1 MEKLLHSVYLDEEK
15 CLGCTTCL
23 RSCPTGAI
31 RVRGGKAIIN
41 ESKCI
46 DCGECIRICPHH
58 AKLAKTDP
66 LSKKDDYEYTVAMV
80 APAIIGQFKPKYS
93 IDQILSAVK
102 ALGFDEVVEVAY
114 GAEIVGQALKYE
126 YHAKRY
132 PHPLISSAC
141 PAVVKLIQVRFPE
154 LTGNICRLKSPMA
167 MTARLIRKR
176 IREEG
181 IYKNSDVGVFFIT
194 PCAAKATMV
203 NNPVS
208 SEYDKYD
215 QIDGAIAIKDI
226 YSDLASLIGSC
237 PIQEGI
243 HNTTPESCTW
253 ALSGGESDYLKN
265 KNVLHV
271 DGIQNV
277 INVLEEIECGKL
289 DTIEFFE
296 GLACIGGC
304 VGGCLTVENN
314 YVAKMYIQDRAKT
327 MKQTSIVHMSDEY
340 VKSIYNSGMMH
351 IKERILPRSP
361 EPLDQDINKAIEKM
375 KQIEVLESKL
385 PGLDC
390 GSCGAPG
397 CRALAE
403 DIVAGKAKEIDCVFV
418 LKDRVRDL
426 SVLTNELLQV
436 EHPTEK
442 PLTKKD

>member
-1 MEKLLHSVYLDEEK
+1 MENLLHSVYLDEDK

-23 RSCPTGAI
+23 RNCPTGAI

-66 LSKKDDYEYTVAMV
+66 LPAPGKFKYTVALV

-93 IDQILSAVK
+93 IAEILSAVK

-132 PHPLISSAC
+132 PKPLISSAC

-154 LTGNICRLKSPMA
+154 LTDNICRLKSPMA

-181 IYKNSDVGVFFIT
+181 QYKNPEVGIFFIT

-203 NNPVS
+203 NNPAA

-215 QIDGAIAIKDI
+215 QIDGAIAMKDI
-226 YSDLASLIGSC
+226 YSDLASLIGNC
-237 PIQEGI
+237 PVQEGI
-243 HNTTPESCTW
+243 HNTTPESCSW

-351 IKERILPRSP
+351 IKERITPRSP
-361 EPLDQDINKAIEKM
+361 EPLDQDINKAIAKM
-375 KQIEVLESKL
+375 KEIERLESKL

-390 GSCGAPG
+390 GSCGSPG

-442 PLTKKD
+442 PLLKKE

>member
-1 MEKLLHSVYLDEEK
+1 MENLLHSVYLDEDK

-23 RSCPTGAI
+23 RNCPTGAI

-66 LSKKDDYEYTVAMV
+66 LPPPGKFKYTVALV

-93 IDQILSAVK
+93 IAEILSAVK

-132 PHPLISSAC
+132 PKPLISSAC

-154 LTGNICRLKSPMA
+154 LTDNICRLKSPMA

-181 IYKNSDVGVFFIT
+181 QYKNPEVGIFFIT

-203 NNPVS
+203 NNPAA

-215 QIDGAIAIKDI
+215 QIDGAIAMKDI
-226 YSDLASLIGSC
+226 YSDLASLIGNC
-237 PIQEGI
+237 PVQEGI
-243 HNTTPESCTW
+243 HNTTPESCSW

-351 IKERILPRSP
+351 IKERITPRSP
-361 EPLDQDINKAIEKM
+361 EPLDQDINKAIAKM
-375 KQIEVLESKL
+375 KEIERLESKL

-390 GSCGAPG
+390 GSCGSPG

-442 PLTKKD
+442 PLLKKE

>member
-66 LSKKDDYEYTVAMV
+66 LSKKEDYKYTVAMV

-132 PHPLISSAC
+132 PRPLISSAC

-167 MTARLIRKR
+167 MTARLVRKR

-181 IYKNSDVGVFFIT
+181 IYKNGDVGVFFIT

-203 NNPVS
+203 NNPAS

-226 YSDLASLIGSC
+226 YSDLASLIGNC

-314 YVAKMYIQDRAKT
+314 YVAKMYIQDRAKK

-442 PLTKKD
+442 PLIKKD

>member
-1 MEKLLHSVYLDEEK
+1 M
-15 CLGCTTCL
+15 
-23 RSCPTGAI
+23 
-31 RVRGGKAIIN
+31 
-41 ESKCI
+41 
-46 DCGECIRICPHH
+46 
-58 AKLAKTDP
+58 
-66 LSKKDDYEYTVAMV
+66 
-80 APAIIGQFKPKYS
+80 
-93 IDQILSAVK
+93 
-102 ALGFDEVVEVAY
+102 GFDEVVEVAY
-114 GAEIVGQALKYE
+114 GAEVVGQALKYE

-132 PHPLISSAC
+132 PKPSISSAC

-154 LTGNICRLKSPMA
+154 LTDNICRLKSPMA
-167 MTARLIRKR
+167 MTARLVRKR
-176 IREEG
+176 LRDEG
-181 IYKNSDVGVFFIT
+181 NYKNSDIGVFFIT

-203 NNPVS
+203 NNPAS

-226 YSDLASLIGSC
+226 YPDIVKNLNEC
-237 PIQEGI
+237 DIQDDI
-243 HNTTPESCTW
+243 HNTTPEAFSW
-253 ALSGGESDYLKN
+253 ALSGGECEYLKN

-277 INVLEEIECGKL
+277 INVLDEIECGKL

-314 YVAKMYIQDRAKT
+314 YVAKMYIQDRAKK
-327 MKQTSIVHMSDEY
+327 MKQTSTIHMPDEY

-375 KQIEVLESKL
+375 KQIEVLEEKL

-390 GSCGAPG
+390 GSCGSPG

-442 PLTKKD
+442 PVNKKPEFLE

>member
-132 PHPLISSAC
+132 PRPLISSAC

-154 LTGNICRLKSPMA
+154 LTGNVCRLKSPMA

-203 NNPVS
+203 NNPAA

-314 YVAKMYIQDRAKT
+314 YVAKMYIQDRAKK

-340 VKSIYNSGMMH
+340 VKNIYNSGMMH

-361 EPLDQDINKAIEKM
+361 EPLDQDINRAIEKM

-442 PLTKKD
+442 PLIKKD

>member
-1 MEKLLHSVYLDEEK
+1 MENLLHSVYLDEDK

-23 RSCPTGAI
+23 RNCPTGAI

-66 LSKKDDYEYTVAMV
+66 LPPPGKFKYTVALV

-93 IDQILSAVK
+93 IAEILSAVK
-102 ALGFDEVVEVAY
+102 ALGFDEVVEVAN

-132 PHPLISSAC
+132 PKPLISSAC

-154 LTGNICRLKSPMA
+154 LTDNICRLKSPMA

-181 IYKNSDVGVFFIT
+181 QYKNPEVGIFFIT

-203 NNPVS
+203 NNPAA

-215 QIDGAIAIKDI
+215 QIDGAIAMKDI
-226 YSDLASLIGSC
+226 YSDLASLIGNC
-237 PIQEGI
+237 PVQEGI
-243 HNTTPESCTW
+243 HNTTPESCSW

-351 IKERILPRSP
+351 IKERITPRSP
-361 EPLDQDINKAIEKM
+361 EPLDQDINKAIAKM
-375 KQIEVLESKL
+375 KEIERLESKL

-390 GSCGAPG
+390 GSCGSPG

-442 PLTKKD
+442 PLLKKE

>member
-132 PHPLISSAC
+132 PRPLISSAC

-167 MTARLIRKR
+167 MTARLVRKR

-203 NNPVS
+203 NNPAS

>member
-1 MEKLLHSVYLDEEK
+1 MEKLLHSVYLDDEK

-66 LSKKDDYEYTVAMV
+66 LSKKDNYSYTVALV

-93 IDQILSAVK
+93 ITQILSAIK

-114 GAEIVGQALKYE
+114 GAEVVGQALKYE

-132 PHPLISSAC
+132 PRPLISSAC

-154 LTGNICRLKSPMA
+154 LTDNICRLKSPMA
-167 MTARLIRKR
+167 MTARLVRKR
-176 IREEG
+176 IRDEG
-181 IYKNSDVGVFFIT
+181 KYKNSDVGVFFIT

-203 NNPVS
+203 NNPTS

-215 QIDGAIAIKDI
+215 LIDGAIAIKDI
-226 YSDLASLIGSC
+226 YSDILSHIGNC

-243 HNTTPESCTW
+243 HNTTPESCSW

-277 INVLEEIECGKL
+277 ISVLEEIECGKL

-314 YVAKMYIQDRAKT
+314 YVAKMYIQDRANK
-327 MKQTSIVHMSDEY
+327 MKQTSIIHMSDDY
-340 VKSIYNSGMMH
+340 VKNVYNSGMMH

-375 KQIEVLESKL
+375 KQIEILEAKL

-390 GSCGAPG
+390 GSCGSPG

-403 DIVAGKAKEIDCVFV
+403 DIVAGKANEIDCVFV

-436 EHPTEK
+436 EHPTDK
-442 PLTKKD
+442 PLIKKE

>member
-31 RVRGGKAIIN
+31 RVRGGKATIN

-46 DCGECIRICPHH
+46 DCGECIRVCPHH

-66 LSKKDDYEYTVAMV
+66 LTIINDFKYKVAIP
-80 APAIIGQFKPKYS
+80 APAIVGQFKTKYS
-93 IDQILSAVK
+93 IERILSAIK
-102 ALGFDEVVEVAY
+102 KLGFDEVVEVAY
-114 GAEIVGQALKYE
+114 GAEVVGQALKYE

-132 PHPLISSAC
+132 PKPLISSAC

-154 LTGNICRLKSPMA
+154 LTNNICRLKSPMA
-167 MTARLIRKR
+167 MTARLVRKR
-176 IREEG
+176 LREEG
-181 IYKNSDVGVFFIT
+181 KYKNDEIGVFFIT

-203 NNPVS
+203 NNPTS

-215 QIDGAIAIKDI
+215 HIDGAIAIKEI
-226 YSDLASLIGSC
+226 YSDIATHLNDC
-237 PIQEGI
+237 EIQEDI
-243 HNTTPESCTW
+243 HNSTPEAFSW
-253 ALSGGESDYLKN
+253 ALSGGESEYLKN
-265 KNVLHV
+265 KNVLYV

-314 YVAKMYIQDRAKT
+314 YVAKMYIQERAKK

-340 VKSIYNSGMMH
+340 VKSVYNSGMMH

-361 EPLDQDINKAIEKM
+361 EPLDLDINKAIEKM
-375 KQIEVLESKL
+375 KQIEILEAKL

-442 PLTKKD
+442 PLIKKE

>member
-132 PHPLISSAC
+132 PRPLISSAC

-154 LTGNICRLKSPMA
+154 LTGNVCRLKSPMA

-181 IYKNSDVGVFFIT
+181 NYKNSDVGVFFIT

-203 NNPVS
+203 NNPAA

-314 YVAKMYIQDRAKT
+314 YVAKMYIQDRAKK

-340 VKSIYNSGMMH
+340 VKNIYNSGMMH

-361 EPLDQDINKAIEKM
+361 EPLDQDINRAIEKM

-442 PLTKKD
+442 PLIKKD

>member
-1 MEKLLHSVYLDEEK
+1 MENLLHSVYLDEDK

-23 RSCPTGAI
+23 RNCPTGAI

-66 LSKKDDYEYTVAMV
+66 LPPPGKFKYTVALV

-93 IDQILSAVK
+93 IAEILSAVK

-132 PHPLISSAC
+132 PKPLISSAC

-154 LTGNICRLKSPMA
+154 LTDNICRLKSPMA

-181 IYKNSDVGVFFIT
+181 QYKNPEVGIFFIT

-203 NNPVS
+203 NNPAA

-215 QIDGAIAIKDI
+215 QIDGAIAMKDI
-226 YSDLASLIGSC
+226 YSDLASLIGNC
-237 PIQEGI
+237 PVQEGI
-243 HNTTPESCTW
+243 HNTTPESCSW

-351 IKERILPRSP
+351 IKERIAPRSP
-361 EPLDQDINKAIEKM
+361 EPLDQDINKAIAKM
-375 KQIEVLESKL
+375 KEIERLESKL

-390 GSCGAPG
+390 GSCGSPG

-442 PLTKKD
+442 PLLKKE

>member
-1 MEKLLHSVYLDEEK
+1 MENLLHSVYLDEDK

-23 RSCPTGAI
+23 RNCPTGAI

-66 LSKKDDYEYTVAMV
+66 LPAPGKFKYTVALV

-93 IDQILSAVK
+93 IAEILSAVK

-132 PHPLISSAC
+132 PKPLISSAC

-154 LTGNICRLKSPMA
+154 LTDNICRLKSPMA

-181 IYKNSDVGVFFIT
+181 QYKNPEVGIFFIT

-203 NNPVS
+203 NNPAA

-215 QIDGAIAIKDI
+215 QIDGAIAMKDI
-226 YSDLASLIGSC
+226 YSDLASLIGNC
-237 PIQEGI
+237 PVQEGI
-243 HNTTPESCTW
+243 HNTTPESCSW

-351 IKERILPRSP
+351 IKERIAPRSP
-361 EPLDQDINKAIEKM
+361 EPLDQDINKAIAKM
-375 KQIEVLESKL
+375 KEIERLESKL

-390 GSCGAPG
+390 GSCGSPG

-442 PLTKKD
+442 PLLKKE

>member
-1 MEKLLHSVYLDEEK
+1 MEKLLHSVYLDEDK

-23 RSCPTGAI
+23 RNCPTGAI

-66 LSKKDDYEYTVAMV
+66 LSKKDDYKYTVAMV

-132 PHPLISSAC
+132 PKPLVSSAC

-154 LTGNICRLKSPMA
+154 LTDNICRLKSPMA
-167 MTARLIRKR
+167 MTARLVRKR
-176 IREEG
+176 LREEG
-181 IYKNSDVGVFFIT
+181 IYKNADVGIFFIT

-203 NNPVS
+203 NNPAA

-215 QIDGAIAIKDI
+215 QIDGAIAMKDI
-226 YSDLASLIGSC
+226 YSDLASLIGTC
-237 PIQEGI
+237 PVQEGM
-243 HNTTPESCTW
+243 HNTTPESCSW

-351 IKERILPRSP
+351 IKERITPRSP
-361 EPLDQDINKAIEKM
+361 EPLDQDINKAIAKM

-403 DIVAGKAKEIDCVFV
+403 DIVAGKAKEIDCVFI
-418 LKDRVRDL
+418 LKDRIRDL
-426 SVLTNELLQV
+426 SVLTSELLQV

-442 PLTKKD
+442 PLLKKD

>member
-132 PHPLISSAC
+132 PRPLISSAC

-167 MTARLIRKR
+167 MTARLVRKR

-203 NNPVS
+203 NNPAS

-237 PIQEGI
+237 PVQEGI

-253 ALSGGESDYLKN
+253 ALSGGESNYLKN

-340 VKSIYNSGMMH
+340 VKNIYNSGMMH

-361 EPLDQDINKAIEKM
+361 EPLDQDINRAIEKM

-442 PLTKKD
+442 PLIKKD

>member
-1 MEKLLHSVYLDEEK
+1 MENLLHSVYLDEDK

-23 RSCPTGAI
+23 RNCPTGAI

-66 LSKKDDYEYTVAMV
+66 LPPPGKFKYTVALV

-93 IDQILSAVK
+93 IAEILSAVK

-132 PHPLISSAC
+132 PKPLISSAC
-141 PAVVKLIQVRFPE
+141 PAVVKLIQIRFPE
-154 LTGNICRLKSPMA
+154 LTDNICRLKSPMA

-181 IYKNSDVGVFFIT
+181 QYKNPEVGIFFIT

-203 NNPVS
+203 NNPAA

-215 QIDGAIAIKDI
+215 QIDGAIAMKDI
-226 YSDLASLIGSC
+226 YSDLASLIGNC
-237 PIQEGI
+237 PVQEGI
-243 HNTTPESCTW
+243 HNTTPESCSW

-351 IKERILPRSP
+351 IKERIAPRSP
-361 EPLDQDINKAIEKM
+361 EPLDQDINKAIAKM
-375 KQIEVLESKL
+375 KEIERLESKL

-390 GSCGAPG
+390 GSCGSPG

-442 PLTKKD
+442 PLLKKE